1 MSHSVFL
8 NSKDMNESEREGH
21 APFFE
26 TPISTLEARGSQSEC
41 EIGGLFLL
49 PLLGAHEGRSCMRK

>member
-8 NSKDMNESEREGH
+8 NSKDMNENEREGH

-26 TPISTLEARGSQSEC
+26 SPVSTLEARDAQSEC
-41 EIGGLFLL
+41 EVGRLFLL
-49 PLLGAHEGRSCMRK
+49 PLLGAHEGRSCV